1 MSTFLYQS
9 ERLFPTTRTQPSEAL
24 GTATDKQK
32 TFIPEG
38 RGLLLFNS
46 AAFMHFPLILPSFD
60 QVPRYFEG
68 LL

>member
-1 MSTFLYQS
+1 M
-9 ERLFPTTRTQPSEAL
+9 RTQPSEAL

-46 AAFMHFPLILPSFD
+46 PAFMHFPLILPSFD